1 MRLLFLQQKDT
12 SQEKRGTKMQKKK
25 LIAAITAIA
34 LTAATPLAI
43 HAYQVATTGS
53 LTLGTTTMSGYLYR
67 SSSSTYVFSAETR
80 IASQPY
86 DSASLSA
93 TVQVFPYDGS
103 TVAPVSASTS
113 KEQKIAVTTG
123 TTSTDNASS
132 ASGTHTVT
140 FYYDGTTTLSKTEST
155 SWSKSNNNWFSMS

>member
-103 TVAPVSASTS
+103 TVAPVSA
-113 KEQKIAVTTG
+113 
-123 TTSTDNASS
+123 
-132 ASGTHTVT
+132 
-140 FYYDGTTTLSKTEST
+140 
-155 SWSKSNNNWFSMS
+155 